1 MIASDEFDIRVVV
14 SGMEDRGWRL
24 LGVTNPPA
32 IHLTLDVMEDES
44 LVQFLTDLEEIVDGI
59 KTGAITREGQFTY
72 GGLGAESSAPKWL
85 LSAMEIFDQQETKK

>member
-1 MIASDEFDIRVVV
+1 MLIIASDDLDIRVVV
-14 SGMEDRGWRL
+14 SGMQDRGWRL
-24 LGVTNPPA
+24 LSVTNPPA

-44 LVQFLTDLEEIVDGI
+44 LVQFPNDLEEIVDGI

-85 LSAMEIFDQQETKK
+85 LSAMEIFD